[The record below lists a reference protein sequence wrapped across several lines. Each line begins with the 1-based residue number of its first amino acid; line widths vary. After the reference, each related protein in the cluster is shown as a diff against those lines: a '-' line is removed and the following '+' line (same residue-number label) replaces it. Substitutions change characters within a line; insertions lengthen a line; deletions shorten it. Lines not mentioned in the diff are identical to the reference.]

1 LIGMGLG
8 MVELL
13 IIAVVLLLLVL
24 AATGVG
30 LAVLKVSG
38 LYRRVSELE
47 RFRDRVEKDQR
58 A

>member
-1 LIGMGLG
+1 MGLG